1 METYRPIVRRLG
13 RCLIVGAS
21 LLPFATGCDS
31 KVVPRAEVI
40 RPVKT
45 MILAA
50 GEDTRTRLF
59 PGRVEASR
67 RVELAFQVSGIL
79 AELPVKEGQKIE
91 KGELIARL
99 RQDEFQARLASLEA
113 QLTQARAGLSALQ
126 QGERAEEQLR
136 RGMQARSAEARLANA
151 KSELDRSAQLVRS
164 NAVSRSE
171 FELKQTNYRVAQEDH
186 QAALQLVEKGSIGR
200 EEDIQAKEAA
210 VMGLEARVVEANLN
224 LSDSTLVAPYTGV
237 IAQRFVEQ
245 GQNIRATEPVVRF
258 QDIEEIEIAVDVPE
272 TVMVQDI
279 RTADIVRLEVEV
291 SGAPG
296 LAFPV
301 QIREIAQVAD
311 PTTQTFNVRVAL
323 EAPAEVRMLPGMTA
337 TVTAEYRRAKILGQ
351 RIMVPVSAVAKDS
364 TGEQAAWILEANGT
378 VRRQAVKIGSIVG
391 GDVEILEGL
400 EPGLR
405 IVTAGVTFLRDGL
418 KVRDL
423 GGALSGGPEGGN

>member
-1 METYRPIVRRLG
+1 METYRPIVRKLG

-151 KSELDRSAQLVRS
+151 KAELDRSAQLVRS

-200 EEDIQAKEAA
+200 EEDIQAKEA
-210 VMGLEARVVEANLN
+210 VVVGLEARVVEANLN

-272 TVMVQDI
+272 SVMVQDI

-364 TGEQAAWILEANGT
+364 TGEQATWILEANGT
-378 VRRQAVKIGSIVG
+378 VRRRAVKIGSIVG

-423 GGALSGGPEGGN
+423 GGALSGGSEGGN

>member
-21 LLPFATGCDS
+21 LLPLSTGCDS
-31 KVVPRAEVI
+31 KAVPRAEVI

-45 MILAA
+45 MVLAA

-79 AELPVKEGQKIE
+79 SELPVKEGQKIE

-99 RQDEFQARLASLEA
+99 RLDEFQARLASLEA
-113 QLTQARAGLSALQ
+113 LLTQARAGLSALQ
-126 QGERAEEQLR
+126 QGERAEEQMR

-151 KSELDRSAQLVRS
+151 KAELDRSAQLVQSR
-164 NAVSRSE
+164 AVSRSE

-200 EEDIQAKEAA
+200 EEDIQAKEAG

-224 LSDSTLVAPYTGV
+224 LSDSTLVAPYAGV

-323 EAPAEVRMLPGMTA
+323 LAPAEVRMLPGMTA

-391 GDVEILEGL
+391 GDVEMW
-400 EPGLR
+400 R
-405 IVTAGVTFLRDGL
+405 FW
-418 KVRDL
+418 KVWNR
-423 GGALSGGPEGGN
+423 ACES